1 MANTT
6 LSRHLLPLL
15 FLVLLSTVAA
25 GAPVDV
31 TLGGCADCVP
41 TLEELARRYGDND
54 YIQVFVE
61 EGQYHVPSGVLFS
74 NRDWISF
81 VAKPDV
87 TTPPVFIVDGD
98 YGFVFNCAEATVNF
112 MWLEFDSCNFTLNSQ
127 CIIQSS
133 GSKVVFD
140 GKGSNFIGEPLSF
153 RLATSSSNLTITR
166 VNTTNPINIEL
177 SSHSSFVLSYSIINH
192 GLTFQNRLQEANL
205 LFHHNVWKHFDLGGN
220 GGTGTI
226 EHRADVFGRVEKV
239 GWEGAWRAQGCMM
252 TSDGPLVEDG
262 SVMLT
267 SWTQL
272 AHNYWKYPDDQLPPG
287 LTQRREVLASRLGAP
302 IWLNNSIPQVYFSD
316 LSDQF
321 PNGTIASFPAAGLA
335 IYEET
340 GRVHEQDISPLLLL
354 RRPCVP
360 PHDVFI
366 MDSPAEQSPPVWV
379 NITYDLSSNK
389 ECVRMMEEAFFPP
402 LWGLTMAGNGATTLG
417 WRGMDHELLN
427 WNSDTST
434 LTLSLLNSIKAAQY
448 SLNQSIHYGLPLA
461 IYLPPTLGHR
471 SICLQPFVGP
481 LSDIPPPQAH
491 NIDLQLNVTVD
502 GVDIGKDISIPL
514 QAFTAHLDGKDNHA
528 NMTLSLLWRSIA
540 KVKEGSEVEMVISI
554 KDWGYSVQIVP
565 INRERSQCRV
575 RVSLLHDESSAS
587 SSASSSSA
595 SSSAEEGPSIDPP
608 DAPTA
613 SVFPDGTPNL
623 QLVPKQH
630 SSLQED
636 LRVGFHFHSITQRDK
651 DGNVVRELLF
661 PKSGYSSAFPD
672 NNTAEFG
679 VKLQGAHEEVDVSW
693 RFVVVEEDTTFRFG
707 NKTFVVRAGFNK
719 WNMTISGWPSS
730 SSELL
735 NEGGDLPLEVKVNV
749 TSWDGPLL
757 PQQQPQPHVSA
768 ATALQLSQT
777 EANVSRMRFLTEKT
791 EMFVGLLQYSLVDG
805 QERPAQ
811 ATFQPMREEEGG
823 NGGQWLLIR
832 LPIGE
837 RVEYDPDVQL
847 LVDSTHDGDGRVN
860 WKMVVAVAVSV
871 GAAVLVVASVVVGVV
886 IWQRRKHA
894 AFTASSGA
902 VNFSGEDH
910 TPLLDDYE
918 G

>member
-1 MANTT
+1 M
-6 LSRHLLPLL
+6 
-15 FLVLLSTVAA
+15 
-25 GAPVDV
+25 
-31 TLGGCADCVP
+31 
-41 TLEELARRYGDND
+41 
-54 YIQVFVE
+54 
-61 EGQYHVPSGVLFS
+61 
-74 NRDWISF
+74 
-81 VAKPDV
+81 
-87 TTPPVFIVDGD
+87 
-98 YGFVFNCAEATVNF
+98 
-112 MWLEFDSCNFTLNSQ
+112 
-127 CIIQSS
+127 
-133 GSKVVFD
+133 
-140 GKGSNFIGEPLSF
+140 
-153 RLATSSSNLTITR
+153 
-166 VNTTNPINIEL
+166 
-177 SSHSSFVLSYSIINH
+177 
-192 GLTFQNRLQEANL
+192 EANL
-205 LFHHNVWKHFDLGGN
+205 FFHHNVWKHFDLGGN

-226 EHRADVFGRVEKV
+226 EHRADVFGRVERV

-252 TSDGPLVEDG
+252 TFDGPLVEDG
-262 SVMLT
+262 SVILT

-272 AHNYWKYPDDQLPPG
+272 AHNYWKYPNDQLPSG
-287 LTQRREVLASRLGAP
+287 LVQRHEVLASRLGGL

-316 LSDQF
+316 LSDSF
-321 PNGTIASFPAAGLA
+321 PNGTIASFPTAGLA

-340 GRVHEQDISPLLLL
+340 WRVHEQDISPLLLL

-360 PHDVFI
+360 PHEVFI
-366 MDSPAEQSPPVWV
+366 MDSPTEQSPPVWV

-402 LWGLTMAGNGATTLG
+402 LWELAMAGNGPTTLG
-417 WRGMDHELLN
+417 WRGMHNELLH

-434 LTLSLLNSIKAAQY
+434 LTLSLLNTVKAAQY
-448 SLNQSIHYGLPLA
+448 PLNQSIHYGLPLA
-461 IYLPPTLGHR
+461 IYHPPTLGF
-471 SICLQPFVGP
+471 LQPTHTVYLTPQDTAPFAFN
-481 LSDIPPPQAH
+481 LSLSLLPDIPPPQAH

-514 QAFTAHLDGKDNHA
+514 EAFTAHLDGKENHA
-528 NMTLSLLWRSIA
+528 NMTLSLLWRLVA
-540 KVKEGSEVEMVISI
+540 KVKEGSDVEMVISI
-554 KDWGYSVQIVP
+554 KDWGYAVQIVP

-595 SSSAEEGPSIDPP
+595 SSSSSSAEEGPSIDPP

-613 SVFPDGTPNL
+613 SVFPNGTPNL

-636 LRVGFHFHSITQRDK
+636 LRVGFHFHSITQRGK

-735 NEGGDLPLEVKVNV
+735 DEVGDLPLEVKVNV

-757 PQQQPQPHVSA
+757 PQQPQPHISA
-768 ATALQLSQT
+768 ATVLQLSQT

-811 ATFQPMREEEGG
+811 AIFQPMREEEGENG
-823 NGGQWLLIR
+823 GGQWLLIR

-894 AFTASSGA
+894 AFKASSGA

-910 TPLLDDYE
+910 TPLLGDYE